1 MIYSMTGFG
10 KSERIFGST
19 SISVEMR
26 SVNNRFLDLSWKS
39 PRSFVLKEN
48 EVREFLKRK
57 LDRGKITVSL
67 TIQSPDVNLASFKI
81 DHSVF
86 QQYASAL
93 REAAEKAG
101 IAQDVRLEH
110 LLQYN
115 DIFVSNNDAEAQEA
129 LWKNILTCIDE
140 ALDEMNR
147 MRRSEGTEL
156 ANDFIHRLETIE
168 TRLDKITELSKT
180 AVTEELEKLRERVKL
195 LLERTDFDP
204 QRLDMELAILAD
216 KVDITE
222 ELVRFRSHNKMFRSL
237 VEGKETQVGR
247 KLNFIVQ
254 EMGRETNT
262 IGSKSSQSEVIHTV
276 VSIKEELE
284 KIREQI
290 QNVE

>member
-1 MIYSMTGFG
+1 
-10 KSERIFGST
+10 
-19 SISVEMR
+19 
-26 SVNNRFLDLSWKS
+26 
-39 PRSFVLKEN
+39 
-48 EVREFLKRK
+48 
-57 LDRGKITVSL
+57 
-67 TIQSPDVNLASFKI
+67 
-81 DHSVF
+81 SVF

-156 ANDFIHRLETIE
+156 AKDFIHRLETIE

>member
-115 DIFVSNNDAEAQEA
+115 DIFVS
-129 LWKNILTCIDE
+129 
-140 ALDEMNR
+140 
-147 MRRSEGTEL
+147 
-156 ANDFIHRLETIE
+156 
-168 TRLDKITELSKT
+168 
-180 AVTEELEKLRERVKL
+180 
-195 LLERTDFDP
+195 
-204 QRLDMELAILAD
+204 
-216 KVDITE
+216 
-222 ELVRFRSHNKMFRSL
+222 
-237 VEGKETQVGR
+237 
-247 KLNFIVQ
+247 
-254 EMGRETNT
+254 
-262 IGSKSSQSEVIHTV
+262 
-276 VSIKEELE
+276 
-284 KIREQI
+284 
-290 QNVE
+290 

>member
-1 MIYSMTGFG
+1 
-10 KSERIFGST
+10 
-19 SISVEMR
+19 
-26 SVNNRFLDLSWKS
+26 
-39 PRSFVLKEN
+39 
-48 EVREFLKRK
+48 
-57 LDRGKITVSL
+57 
-67 TIQSPDVNLASFKI
+67 
-81 DHSVF
+81 
-86 QQYASAL
+86 
-93 REAAEKAG
+93 
-101 IAQDVRLEH
+101 
-110 LLQYN
+110 
-115 DIFVSNNDAEAQEA
+115 
-129 LWKNILTCIDE
+129 
-140 ALDEMNR
+140 
-147 MRRSEGTEL
+147 
-156 ANDFIHRLETIE
+156 LETIE